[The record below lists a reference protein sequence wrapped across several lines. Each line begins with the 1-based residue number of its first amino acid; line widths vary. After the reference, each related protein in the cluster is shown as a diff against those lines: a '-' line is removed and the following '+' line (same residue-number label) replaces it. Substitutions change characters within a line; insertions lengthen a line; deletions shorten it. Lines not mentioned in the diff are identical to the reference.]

1 MGAVL
6 VAISIPI
13 FTAQLE
19 KSKEAVDE
27 ANLRSAYAECSA
39 AVLSATDPGT
49 GFTYENKDGVITCSK
64 EVTLKQAKNDWQG
77 GAPEIAGVKLAAT
90 INHETAVTVT
100 VTDSS
105 TAPTFKQGNNE
116 LKSTN

>member
-1 MGAVL
+1 ML

-39 AVLSATDPGT
+39 AVLSATDPGA

-64 EVTLKQAKNDWQG
+64 NVTLKQAKNEWQG
-77 GAPEIAGVKLAAT
+77 GAPEIAGVKLASA
-90 INHETAVTVT
+90 ISHGTAVTVT
-100 VTDSS
+100 VTDSG
-105 TAPTFKQGNNE
+105 TAPTFKQGD
-116 LKSTN
+116 TNLEATKQ

>member
-13 FTAQLE
+13 FNSQLE
-19 KSKEAVDE
+19 KSRDAVTV
-27 ANLRSAYAECSA
+27 ANIRAAYAQASTD
-39 AVLSATDPGT
+39 VLTATDPGT